1 MKDKDKVYLLH
12 IKDSTKWIIELQKQF
27 NKNEFK
33 ESRLFQ
39 NGVIREV
46 EIIGEASNKLS
57 KDIKE
62 KYPEVAWI
70 EIIGMRNKVIHE
82 YFGIDLEAVWKT
94 ISVDIPDL
102 LEKIEKIIKNEF

>member
-1 MKDKDKVYLLH
+1 MKDKDRVYLLH
-12 IKDSTKWIIELQKQF
+12 IKDSAKWIIELQKQF

-82 YFGIDLEAVWKT
+82 YFGIDLESVWKT
-94 ISVDIPDL
+94 ISVDIPEL

>member
-82 YFGIDLEAVWKT
+82 YFGVDYEIIWHIIVNNLQDLRNQ
-94 ISVDIPDL
+94 
-102 LEKIEKIIKNEF
+102 LENILKNE